1 MKRPVEIREGMTNRQ
16 IDILLVRTPVPETED
31 AGEWLRRLSPCE
43 IFDLEM
49 TIGLED
55 SKKPYGRVCAE
66 AVRST
71 VETYR
76 RARQF

>member
-1 MKRPVEIREGMTNRQ
+1 MPQLGGTDHIVLGRI
-16 IDILLVRTPVPETED
+16 PVPETED
-31 AGEWLRRLSPCE
+31 AGEWLRRLNPCE

-49 TIGLED
+49 TIRLEG
-55 SKKPYGRVCAE
+55 SKKPYGRVCEE
-66 AVRST
+66 ALRST

>member
-1 MKRPVEIREGMTNRQ
+1 MKRSVEIRDGMTDRQ
-16 IDILLVRTPVPETED
+16 INIVLGRTPVPETED
-31 AGEWLRRLSPCE
+31 AGKWLRRLSLDE

-49 TIGLED
+49 TIGLEY

-66 AVRST
+66 ALRST